1 MPYKPKTPCQHPG
14 CPELVAPGTRYCAKH
29 LPLHPEVTRS
39 ASGRGYGSRWQRE
52 SKRYLESHPLCV
64 QCMKETPLATPR
76 RRWSIT
82 SSHTVGTR
90 RSSGTGA
97 TGKLCANA
105 VMTARQAERTAVQPT
120 DTDPAGGGLNLCGL
134 FTRRPAA
141 SFLCKTAKLIGRG
154 SASSVAE

>member
-64 QCMKETPLATPR
+64 QCMKETPPRYTKATVVDHIIPHR
-76 RRWSIT
+76 GDKTLFWD
-82 SSHTVGTR
+82 
-90 RSSGTGA
+90 RS
-97 TGKLCANA
+97 NW
-105 VMTARQAERTAVQPT
+105 QA
-120 DTDPAGGGLNLCGL
+120 
-134 FTRRPAA
+134 
-141 SFLCKTAKLIGRG
+141 LCKRCHDSKTGRED
-154 SASSVAE
+154 SRPTYRY